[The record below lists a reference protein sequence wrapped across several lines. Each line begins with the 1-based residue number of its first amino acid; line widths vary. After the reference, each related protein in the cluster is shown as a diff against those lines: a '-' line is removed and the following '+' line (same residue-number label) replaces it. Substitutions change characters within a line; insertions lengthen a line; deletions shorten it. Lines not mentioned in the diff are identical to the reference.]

1 METRD
6 ERGAMIIVWCRARF
20 PIHIADGLPVDPVK
34 KLIANNT
41 NGRDTAG
48 EVGLIVGIV
57 FTSVRRIE
65 R

>member
-6 ERGAMIIVWCRARF
+6 ERGAMVIVWCRARF
-20 PIHIADGLPVDPVK
+20 PIHVADGLSINPVK
-34 KLIANNT
+34 KLITDNT
-41 NGRDTAG
+41 NGRHTAG